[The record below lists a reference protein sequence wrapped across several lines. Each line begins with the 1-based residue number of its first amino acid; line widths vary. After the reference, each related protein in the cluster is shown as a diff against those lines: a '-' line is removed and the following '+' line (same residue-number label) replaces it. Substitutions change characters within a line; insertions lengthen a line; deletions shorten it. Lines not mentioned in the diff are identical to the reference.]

1 MTQVRVIDEKA
12 SVHSETDITSP
23 IVAELHAGDE
33 FSIGKT
39 VNASGVN
46 WCAATLSDGKAGYV
60 AGTIKVFR
68 IRPVTLAQSTVD
80 VLESPAEGSRLKAT
94 YRSGD
99 KFTLAGAVKGETQWA
114 EVRTDSGEVGFVR
127 AGTKIKEIADPQA
140 DSNQINIAA
149 RKLGFVGW
157 ALSGGAFFFQVPGA
171 NLGGIGAAFIGAGAI
186 PSFRAMQAGNP
197 NAPMIFVACLA
208 LGGGLLAGGYGQYC
222 SMFDARSGNRTAPA
236 DAGYAPASKTT
247 CDRCGNSV
255 PSGFY
260 LEKSQDG
267 RYLCEKCRAGL
278 GD

>member
-1 MTQVRVIDEKA
+1 M
-12 SVHSETDITSP
+12 
-23 IVAELHAGDE
+23 AELHAGDE
-33 FSIGKT
+33 FSIGRT

-80 VLESPAEGSRLKAT
+80 VLESPADGSKLKAT
-94 YRSGD
+94 YMSGD
-99 KFTLAGAVKGETQWA
+99 KFTLAGVVKRGETQWV
-114 EVRTDSGEVGFVR
+114 EVRTDSGDVGFVR

-140 DSNQINIAA
+140 ASNQINIST

-157 ALSGGAFFFQVPGA
+157 AFSGGAFFGQVPGA

-186 PSFRAMQAGNP
+186 PSFRGMQAGNP
-197 NAPMIFVACLA
+197 SAPIIFVVCLA
-208 LGGGLLAGGYGQYC
+208 LGSGFLAGGYSQYC
-222 SMFDARSGNRTAPA
+222 SAFDARSGNRAASANP
-236 DAGYAPASKTT
+236 GYAPASKTT
-247 CDRCGNSV
+247 CDRCGNSF

-260 LEKSQDG
+260 VEKSQDS

-278 GD
+278 GA